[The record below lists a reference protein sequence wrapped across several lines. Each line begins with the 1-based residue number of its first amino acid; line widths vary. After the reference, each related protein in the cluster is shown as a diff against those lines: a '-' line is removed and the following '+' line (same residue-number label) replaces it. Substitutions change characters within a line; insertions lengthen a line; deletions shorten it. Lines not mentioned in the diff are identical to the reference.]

1 MPRVSHPTLTA
12 ALAALPAAVLAMAL
26 AACGSGSPQA
36 ASPTRTVS
44 QQPGP
49 ASDSTPTA
57 ASTPT
62 STQPIS
68 TQPTTALPGGTPSPG
83 GRPPA
88 GTGLS
93 GRTVVVNCPVDRADP
108 PCPGTPVPA
117 HVVVLDRTGQT
128 TAGSRSP
135 CRREATSS
143 VLSRP
148 AAAGRCA
155 RRSARSRSPRV
166 ATRRSPSGSP
176 MACVADPVVARVAV
190 VTGSAGLRRPAVFR
204 RCQGGRPTPR
214 LELGR

>member
-128 TAGSRSP
+128 TLATVDAGADGRFTIALPAGSYVVRAVPAGGSG
-135 CRREATSS
+135 A
-143 VLSRP
+143 LRP
-148 AAAGRCA
+148 TIRQITLPAGRYTTITL
-155 RRSARSRSPRV
+155 RL
-166 ATRRSPSGSP
+166 TN
-176 MACVADPVVARVAV
+176 
-190 VTGSAGLRRPAVFR
+190 GLR
-204 RCQGGRPTPR
+204 G
-214 LELGR
+214 